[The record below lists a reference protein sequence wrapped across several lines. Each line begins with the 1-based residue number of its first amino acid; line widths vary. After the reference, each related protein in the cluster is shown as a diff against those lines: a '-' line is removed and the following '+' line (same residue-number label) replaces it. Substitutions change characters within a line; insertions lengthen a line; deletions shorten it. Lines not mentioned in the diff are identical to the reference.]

1 MDVIIPA
8 ATGPS
13 SPSVA
18 IPLFV
23 LGVIALIAMFV
34 CSSKYD
40 QASNRASEKKYAIA
54 GAALLVVFL
63 LAAVSALGF
72 IFSNSQANSEVV
84 SSAFYEEHNIANLT
98 LSDWNSLP
106 LGEVACIGDSPPA
119 AERPSLEVA
128 WTDADGFR
136 REGTL
141 ANMGNIDGECRITL
155 QEQAP
160 LS

>member
-1 MDVIIPA
+1 MNVIIPA

-13 SPSVA
+13 TLSVV

-23 LGVIALIAMFV
+23 LGVIALIAGFA
-34 CSSKYD
+34 CAFKYD
-40 QASNRASEKKYAIA
+40 EVSGRASQMKYAIA
-54 GAALLVVFL
+54 SGALFAVFVLALI
-63 LAAVSALGF
+63 SAMCF
-72 IFSNSQANSEVV
+72 AFSNSEANSEVV

-98 LSDWNSLP
+98 LSDEDALL
-106 LGEVACIGDSPPA
+106 LGKVACIGDSPPA

-155 QEQAP
+155 QEQAS

>member
-13 SPSVA
+13 FLSVV
-18 IPLFV
+18 IPIVALA
-23 LGVIALIAMFV
+23 VIALIAACV
-34 CSSKYD
+34 CAFKYD
-40 QASNRASEKKYAIA
+40 AASTRASEKKYAKA
-54 GAALLVVFL
+54 CVALLGVSL
-63 LAAVSALGF
+63 LAAISALAF
-72 IFSNSQANSEVV
+72 TSFSSEGHSEVV

-98 LSDWNSLP
+98 LSGKDALP
-106 LGEVACIGDSPPA
+106 LGEAACVGDSPLA

-136 REGTL
+136 HEGTL

-155 QEQAP
+155 REQAP

>member
-8 ATGPS
+8 ATRPS
-13 SPSVA
+13 TPSVV
-18 IPLFV
+18 IPVIV
-23 LGVIALIAMFV
+23 LGVIALIAGFV
-34 CSSKYD
+34 CALKYD
-40 QASNRASEKKYAIA
+40 EVSGRASQMKYAIA
-54 GAALLVVFL
+54 SGALFAVCV
-63 LAAVSALGF
+63 LAMISAWGF
-72 IFSNSQANSEVV
+72 ASFNSEANSDAV

-98 LSDWNSLP
+98 LSGQDALH
-106 LGEVACIGDSPPA
+106 LGEVACTGDSPPA

-136 REGTL
+136 HAGTL